1 MDFTTLVRFLVM
13 KLIHPDL
20 NFRFDMIIAFTDN
33 YSFSG
38 GDVPINSETLLVI
51 DFMNLKIKSVQSFRC
66 AHMGMMYIHIFIG

>member
-1 MDFTTLVRFLVM
+1 VVRFLVM

-20 NFRFDMIIAFTDN
+20 NSIFDMIIVFTDN
-33 YSFSG
+33 YSFSE

-66 AHMGMMYIHIFIG
+66 ALMGMLYIHIFIG